1 MYVFWV
7 TVIVYSMCILVLI
20 YTYQFDNFPYY
31 WEEYLHVSTTL
42 YVEFFKLTTH
52 ILH

>member
-20 YTYQFDNFPYY
+20 YTYQFDQIEDY
-31 WEEYLHVSTTL
+31 WVEYLHVSKTL
-42 YVEFFKLTTH
+42 YV
-52 ILH
+52 